1 MLATHY
7 FVTMQKNIRK
17 KQEELKHFITT
28 EKIKQNPDQHK
39 INTAKQH
46 LKLFK
51 IIKHQAL

>member
-17 KQEELKHFITT
+17 KQKELKHFITT

-46 LKLFK
+46 LQV
-51 IIKHQAL
+51 I